1 MTITNEFAFPTNR
14 IESRIKPFKT
24 TTTTTTT
31 NKTQTQTDKID
42 SSI

>member
-24 TTTTTTT
+24 TTTT